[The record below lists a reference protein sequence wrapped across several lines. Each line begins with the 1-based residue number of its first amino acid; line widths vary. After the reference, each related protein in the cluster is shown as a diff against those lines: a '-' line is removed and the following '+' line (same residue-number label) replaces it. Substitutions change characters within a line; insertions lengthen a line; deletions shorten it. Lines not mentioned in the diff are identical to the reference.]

1 MPLAYLL
8 GKELERLVSDEFVC
22 NAALAFSAVVGITM
36 FVMLVKSWKK
46 R

>member
-36 FVMLVKSWKK
+36 FVMLIVAFI
-46 R
+46 RR